1 MTDFAFLTVSDASTL
16 LAKGEISPVELTEHH
31 LARIEALDQKL
42 HCFLHVAAERA
53 LEDAKRAE
61 RELQA
66 GQRRGPLHGIPF
78 GLKDNYDTAGIPTTA
93 NSAAFR
99 DRRPD
104 RDAAVV
110 RLLDKAGGI
119 LLGKHAMH
127 ELAYAGVSTELP
139 WPVPR
144 NPWNTEHDT
153 GGSSSGSGVAVAAD
167 LSMFA
172 MGTDTG
178 GSVRNPAAHC
188 GLVGIKPSSGLIS
201 RTGVMLN
208 SYSFDHCGPLARSV
222 RDCAL
227 VMNAV
232 AAHDPRD
239 ATSVARAENV
249 DYTAGLDDGIEG
261 WMIGHI
267 SHLYERDVPA
277 NDEVRAAMRNAI
289 FTLERSGARIEEVS
303 IAPLQQYAAC
313 KATIQHPEIREEY
326 EDLLAHSPDAFG
338 EKLRARMSVGRDIS
352 ADDYLRAQRERRRLT
367 RAMNGLFERFDLLVT
382 AGPYGPAP
390 LISDAAANWTF
401 DRPEIPV
408 PFSVTSVPAL
418 SLCIGFTRSGLPLSM
433 QMVGPYL
440 GDGRVL
446 RAAQS
451 YQAATPWH
459 NHHPPISRSDVAT
472 TKRREE
478 TLRGVQ

>member
-1 MTDFAFLTVSDASTL
+1 MTELAFLSVSEAGTL
-16 LAKGEISPVELTEHH
+16 LAKREISPVELTEHH
-31 LARIEALDQKL
+31 LARIEALDGNL
-42 HCFLHVAAERA
+42 HCFLHVAAGRA
-53 LEDAKRAE
+53 REDARRAE
-61 RELQA
+61 RELRA

-78 GLKDNYDTAGIPTTA
+78 GLKDNYDTGGIPTTA
-93 NSAAFR
+93 NSPAFR
-99 DRRPD
+99 DRHPQH
-104 RDAAVV
+104 DATVV
-110 RLLDKAGGI
+110 RLLDQAGAI

-127 ELAYAGVSTELP
+127 ELAYGGVSTELP

-153 GGSSSGSGVAVAAD
+153 GGSSSGSGAAVAAD

-188 GLVGIKPSSGLIS
+188 GLVGLKPSSGLVS
-201 RTGVMLN
+201 RAGVMLN

-232 AAHDPRD
+232 AAHDPGD
-239 ATSVARAENV
+239 AASIATPEAT
-249 DYTAGLDDGIEG
+249 DYTAGLDDGIDG
-261 WMIGHI
+261 WTIGHI
-267 SHLYERDVPA
+267 AHLYERDLPA
-277 NDEVRAAMRNAI
+277 NDDVRTGMRAGLE
-289 FTLERSGARIEEVS
+289 TLAGLGARIEEIS

-313 KATIQHPEIREEY
+313 KSTIQHPEIREEY
-326 EDLLAHSPDAFG
+326 EFVLARTPSAFG
-338 EKLRARMSVGRDIS
+338 EKLRARMEIGRDIS

-367 RAMNGLFERFDLLVT
+367 RAMHDLFGRFDLLVT

-390 LISDAAANWTF
+390 LISEVAANWSF
-401 DRPEIPV
+401 DGPEITV
-408 PFSVTSVPAL
+408 PFSLTSVPAL
-418 SLCIGFTRSGLPLSM
+418 SLPVGFARSGLPLAM
-433 QMVGPYL
+433 QMIGPHL

-451 YQAATPWH
+451 YQAATSWH
-459 NHHPPISRSDVAT
+459 DRHPPMCRSDAAMV
-472 TKRREE
+472 
-478 TLRGVQ
+478 

>member
-1 MTDFAFLTVSDASTL
+1 MTDLAFLSVSEAGAL
-16 LAKGEISPVELTEHH
+16 LATGEISPVELTEHH
-31 LARIEALDQKL
+31 LARIEALDGEL

-53 LEDAKRAE
+53 RADARRAE
-61 RELQA
+61 RELRA
-66 GQRRGPLHGIPF
+66 GRRRGPLHGIPF

-93 NSAAFR
+93 NSPAFR
-99 DRRPD
+99 DRRPQH
-104 RDAAVV
+104 DATVV
-110 RLLDKAGGI
+110 RLLNDAGAV

-127 ELAYAGVSTELP
+127 ELAYGGVSTELP

-153 GGSSSGSGVAVAAD
+153 GGSSSGSGAAVAAD

-188 GLVGIKPSSGLIS
+188 GLVGLKPSSGLVS
-201 RTGVMLN
+201 RAGVMLN
-208 SYSFDHCGPLARSV
+208 SHSFDHCGPLARSV

-232 AAHDPRD
+232 AAHDPGD
-239 ATSVARAENV
+239 AASIATPEAT
-249 DYTAGLDDGIEG
+249 DYTAGLGDGIDG
-261 WMIGHI
+261 WTIGHI
-267 SHLYERDVPA
+267 AHLYERDLPA
-277 NDEVRAAMRNAI
+277 NDEVRAGMRAGLE
-289 FTLERSGARIEEVS
+289 TLARLGARIEEIS

-313 KATIQHPEIREEY
+313 KSTIQHPEIREEY
-326 EDLLAHSPDAFG
+326 ERVLARSPSAFG
-338 EKLRARMSVGRDIS
+338 EKLRARMLIGRDIS

-367 RAMNGLFERFDLLVT
+367 RAMHDLFGRFDLLVT

-390 LISDAAANWTF
+390 LISEVAASWSF
-401 DRPEIPV
+401 DGPEITV
-408 PFSVTSVPAL
+408 PFSLTSVPAL
-418 SLCIGFTRSGLPLSM
+418 SLPVGFTRSGLPLAM
-433 QMVGPYL
+433 QMIGPHL

-451 YQAATPWH
+451 YQAATSWH
-459 NHHPPISRSDVAT
+459 ERHPPKCRIDVAM
-472 TKRREE
+472 
-478 TLRGVQ
+478 V